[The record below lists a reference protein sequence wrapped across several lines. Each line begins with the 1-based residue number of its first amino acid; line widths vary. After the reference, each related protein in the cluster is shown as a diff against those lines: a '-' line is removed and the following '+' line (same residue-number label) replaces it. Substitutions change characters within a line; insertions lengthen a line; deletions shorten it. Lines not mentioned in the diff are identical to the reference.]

1 MTISLYSG
9 TPGSGKSLHATE
21 RIYKRLNRKLPVIAN
36 YNLDKNKIPNSKLFT
51 YIDNSSLTPDLLVR
65 NAGDWFSRHRFGE
78 DRILLV
84 IDECQLLFNSREW
97 QNSDRMAW
105 LEFFSQHRKY
115 GFAVILVAQF
125 DKMVDRQFRSLVE
138 YEYIHR
144 KVSNF
149 GLAGW
154 CLSLLFGGRAHVV
167 VQRYYPLSQ
176 KVGSRF
182 FIPRKK
188 WFGLYDSY
196 GTFRRDDAP
205 DLPDSPP
212 ALATS

>member
-21 RIYKRLNRKLPVIAN
+21 RIYKRLNRNLPVIAN
-36 YNLDKNKIPNSKLFT
+36 YNLDLKKIPNSKLFT
-51 YIDNSSLTPDLLVR
+51 YVDNSTLTPGLLVER
-65 NAGDWFSRHRFGE
+65 AGDWFSRHRFGE

-97 QNSDRMAW
+97 QNSDRMEW

-154 CLSLLFGGRAHVV
+154 CLSLLFGGKAHVV

-196 GTFRRDDAP
+196 GTFKREDTA
-205 DLPDSPP
+205 DLPDAHP
-212 ALATS
+212 ALAT

>member
-21 RIYKRLNRKLPVIAN
+21 RIYRRLNRNLPVIAN
-36 YNLDKNKIPNSKLFT
+36 YSLDNGKIPNSELFT
-51 YIDNSSLTPDLLVR
+51 YVDNSNLNPDLLVR
-65 NAGDWFSRHRFGE
+65 SAGEWFSSHRFGE

-97 QNSDRMAW
+97 QNSDRMQW

-115 GFAVILVAQF
+115 GYAVILVAQF

-182 FIPRKK
+182 FIPRRK

-196 GTFRRDDAP
+196 GTFRRDDAA
-205 DLPDSPP
+205 DLSDAAP
-212 ALATS
+212 ALAT

>member
-21 RIYKRLNRKLPVIAN
+21 RIYKRLNRNLPVIAN
-36 YNLDKNKIPNSKLFT
+36 YNLDSKKIPHPKLFT
-51 YIDNSSLTPDLLVR
+51 YVDNSTLTPGLLVEK
-65 NAGDWFSRHRFGE
+65 AGDWFSRHRFGE

-97 QNSDRMAW
+97 QNSDRMEW

-154 CLSLLFGGRAHVV
+154 CLSLLFGGKAHVV

-205 DLPDSPP
+205 DLPDAHP
-212 ALATS
+212 ALAT